1 MQPAAYLVPKCST
14 GAPKQPQKPPKWP
27 ILPISAKN
35 GHFGH
40 FGGFWGPPCAP
51 CGPFWAQIGLWLHT
65 SGCILPFWWLRNHSE
80 PSQMKKNFL
89 KKIFFSVPGA
99 GRAENA
105 CFHKKWSTSR
115 SEAIQGSKYRVLR
128 VFNPMESK
136 NGFGTKNHGFR
147 TPIIF
152 FGLAR

>member
-89 KKIFFSVPGA
+89 KKNFFSRCRVPEGLKM
-99 GRAENA
+99 
-105 CFHKKWSTSR
+105 HKSFSR
-115 SEAIQGSKYRVLR
+115 KLHWFLKNKIVT
-128 VFNPMESK
+128 K
-136 NGFGTKNHGFR
+136 NGPRVVERRSKGPNIGFWGCLSR
-147 TPIIF
+147 
-152 FGLAR
+152 